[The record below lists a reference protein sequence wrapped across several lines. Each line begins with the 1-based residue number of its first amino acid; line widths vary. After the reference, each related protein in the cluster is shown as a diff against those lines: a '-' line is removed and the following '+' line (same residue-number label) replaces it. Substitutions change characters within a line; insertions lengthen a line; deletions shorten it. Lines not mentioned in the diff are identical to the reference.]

1 MTDADIRELVRH
13 GATIEAIR
21 RHRARHGGTLLAA
34 RAAVEALRWEFTQ
47 ASRPALSAFEAELD
61 RLLRD
66 DQKIEAIKRFREVH
80 GVGLKEAKDAID
92 ARAEARERRR

>member
-21 RHRARHGGTLLAA
+21 RHHARHGGTLLAA

-47 ASRPALSAFEAELD
+47 ATGPALSAFEAEID
-61 RLLRD
+61 QLLRS
-66 DQKIEAIKRFREVH
+66 DQKIQAIKRYREVH

-92 ARAEARERRR
+92 ARAEARARRR

>member
-47 ASRPALSAFEAELD
+47 ASGPALSAFEAELD

>member
-1 MTDADIRELVRH
+1 VTDADIRELVRH

-47 ASRPALSAFEAELD
+47 ATGPALSAFEAELD
-61 RLLRD
+61 QLLRSN
-66 DQKIEAIKRFREVH
+66 QKIMAIKRYREVT

-92 ARAEARERRR
+92 ARADAMARRR